1 VEYRSV
7 IKRKPREN
15 AVRVLLQRDRRSA
28 SIESLLADELSGLA
42 PADRHLCQELV
53 YGVCRQ
59 QALLDWLISRKSRQS
74 NPPPAL
80 TALLR
85 LGIYQLFWLDRVPDH
100 AVVHETVEMTRSFG
114 VGTQSG
120 YVNAILRAYSRER
133 AETRVLIDRLKSTQP
148 HLGYSHPEWL
158 CARWTQRWGRE
169 STRQLLEWNN
179 TAPSTFARVNQLR
192 TDPGRLLLQ
201 WREENVSYD
210 FIRHDWIPENHMFKL
225 QGHPALQQMPS
236 FQQGGFYV
244 QDPSTL
250 LAVFT
255 LDPQPGEAILDL
267 CAAPGGKTTHIAQ
280 LTANQSHILACDPD
294 PDRINLLRQNCARLG
309 VTCVATHL
317 LPLDPSG
324 ELSAPIP
331 GLGKSR
337 FNRVLI
343 DAPCSNTG
351 VMRRRVDLRWRI
363 RPEEI
368 QRLSRLQASLL
379 RRGAAALEPGGVLI
393 YSTCSLEPEENEE
406 LIRAFLVDHP
416 DFQLEHQRALVPFTD
431 QVDGSYVARLRARG
445 AHAPSAKERPSP

>member
-7 IKRKPREN
+7 TKRKPREI
-15 AVRVLLQRDRRSA
+15 AARVLLQRDRRSA
-28 SIESLLADELSGLA
+28 PIESLLAGELSELA

-59 QALLDWLISRKSRQS
+59 QALLDWLITRKSRQP
-74 NPPPAL
+74 NPSPAL

-100 AVVHETVEMTRSFG
+100 AVVHESVELTRLFG

-133 AETRVLIDRLKSTQP
+133 TETGVLIDRLKSTQP

-158 CARWTQRWGRE
+158 CARWIQRWGRE

-179 TAPSTFARVNQLR
+179 AAPSTFARVNQLR

-210 FIRHDWIPENHMFKL
+210 FIRHDWIPENHMFELK
-225 QGHPALQQMPS
+225 GHPSLQQMPS
-236 FQQGGFYV
+236 FIQGGFYV

-250 LAVFT
+250 LATFT

-280 LTANQSHILACDPD
+280 LTANQSHILACDLD
-294 PDRINLLRQNCARLG
+294 PDRIALLRQNCTRLG
-309 VTCVATHL
+309 VTSVATHL
-317 LPLDPSG
+317 LPMDLQG
-324 ELSAPIP
+324 ESSVPIP
-331 GLGKSR
+331 GLGKAR

-363 RPEEI
+363 RLDEI
-368 QRLSRLQASLL
+368 QRLSRLQAALL
-379 RRGAAALEPGGVLI
+379 RRGATALEPGGILV
-393 YSTCSLEPEENEE
+393 YSTCSLEPEENEN
-406 LIRAFLVDHP
+406 LIRDFLIENP
-416 DFQLEHQRALVPFTD
+416 GFRLELERALTPFTD
-431 QVDGSYVARLRARG
+431 KVDGSYVARLRAPG
-445 AHAPSAKERPSP
+445 G